1 MRSALARGWKA
12 AVLRVA
18 SYSARALVP
27 SVMCLGLASDTM
39 LAKPAGSAAIGRT
52 SGVIVDCAS
61 CGHKNLKGTRFCV
74 ECGSSLATTMSCPG
88 CGAENP
94 GEHKFCG
101 ACGHALSGAG
111 SPAAQVVATHTVPGT
126 VAPTDPRAHLPEHL
140 AQKIQ
145 GAKAEIE
152 GERKQVTVMFVDIVD
167 SMDLAETLD
176 SERWRG
182 LLDRFFAIV
191 SDAVHSVE
199 GTIDK
204 FTGDGVMALFGA
216 PVSHEDHAR
225 RACLAALQLHA
236 SLAPLAADLAD
247 EAVAVAIRVGLNS
260 GEVIVGEIG
269 DEGRMSYTAIG
280 HTVGLAQRMESLA
293 PAGSTA
299 LSAATASLVPGEFEL
314 PELGEF
320 KVKGSSVLQRVFELV
335 GKAPS
340 RDRVEAAGAR
350 GGLSPFVGRDREQA
364 ALQAALERALEG
376 DGQAVA
382 LVGEPG
388 VGKSRLA
395 HEFTERH
402 AAEGISVQRTRAV
415 AHGRETPLLPV
426 LELIRTTLG
435 VVDSDEPAITR
446 RRIAESLEA
455 LDQSFHE
462 ALPLLFDFLGVGD
475 PERPAP
481 KMDPE
486 ARQRQ
491 LLSLVRRFV
500 QARSR
505 IQTAVTLI
513 EDLHWLD
520 DASGV
525 FVADFVRAIA
535 GTRTL
540 LILTYRPEYAGE
552 ILRGSHCERL
562 ALRPL
567 SQKAVGELLAGLLG
581 DDRSL
586 DGLAEL
592 IAQRAIGNPFFCEEL
607 VAALAES
614 GHLVGERGSYRLGRT
629 LEEIVL
635 PATVQATLGAR
646 IDRLEAR
653 EKDLLQI
660 ASVIGYEL
668 EEPVLHAVSGLPGIE
683 LSDALASLVSAELLS
698 ERMGKTGLEY
708 AFRHPLTHEVAYR
721 SQLSDRRRQ
730 VHREAALAIE
740 QLYPEK
746 LDELAALVAQ
756 HWEAAGETLAAARW
770 NARAADWVGLSDIS
784 QAVARWR
791 KVSELTE
798 ILRDSPEATGLAL
811 GAHVRQ
817 LEFGWR
823 LGLTEQEAESH
834 YEAGRELAKR
844 SDNRLMLLMITG
856 QYANVRGTAGHVEQY
871 GELGAEVNR
880 LSIEIG
886 DPQLRIAAITVPVY
900 SKFVLGRLGEALDLV
915 EEGVALGTV
924 DPTLGA
930 GLSTVVCPYAWCL
943 MMKGL
948 ILCFMGRLDAA
959 ARELDLALR
968 VAREQ
973 GDLEFEGSTHTVS
986 VWRARCAGETETV
999 LAHATEAR
1007 DIAEHIGSAFAGL
1020 WSLNALGY
1028 AHLMLGNASEA
1039 IGAFEQ
1045 SIELARGA
1053 RTGLEAESWL
1063 FAGLSE
1069 ALLSAGDHV
1078 RALEAAQE
1086 SVTLALGRGNRAILP
1101 LSYRV
1106 LAEAL
1111 LASDGQGRIAAA
1123 REALADATSAAQ
1135 ASGARAELPFID
1147 RARERVPAG

>member
-1 MRSALARGWKA
+1 
-12 AVLRVA
+12 
-18 SYSARALVP
+18 
-27 SVMCLGLASDTM
+27 
-39 LAKPAGSAAIGRT
+39 
-52 SGVIVDCAS
+52 VDCAS
-61 CGHKNLKGTRFCV
+61 CGHRNLEGTLCCV
-74 ECGSSLATTMSCPG
+74 ECGSSLATAKSCPA
-88 CGAENP
+88 CGAGNR

-101 ACGHALSGAG
+101 VCGQALNAAG
-111 SPAAQVVATHTVPGT
+111 SSAPQIVVTHAAPGAL
-126 VAPTDPRAHLPEHL
+126 APTDPPLPEHT
-140 AQKIQ
+140 AREIR
-145 GAKAEIE
+145 GAKADIE
-152 GERKQVTVMFVDIVD
+152 GERKQVTVVFVDIVD

-176 SERWRG
+176 SEHWRG

-191 SDAVHSVE
+191 SDAVHSVG

-225 RACLAALQLHA
+225 RACLAALGVHA
-236 SLAPLAADLAD
+236 SLAPLAADLARD
-247 EAVAVAIRVGLNS
+247 GIPFAVRVGLNS
-260 GEVIVGEIG
+260 GEVIVGKIG
-269 DEGRMSYTAIG
+269 DGGRMSYTAIG

-293 PAGSTA
+293 SAGSTA
-299 LSAATASLVPGEFEL
+299 LTSATASLVPGEFAL
-314 PELGEF
+314 SELGEF
-320 KVKGSSVLQRVFELV
+320 KVKGSSVPQRVFELV
-335 GKAPS
+335 GKAPL

-350 GGLSPFVGRDREQA
+350 GGLSRFVGRNREQA

-376 DGQAVA
+376 DGQVVA

-388 VGKSRLA
+388 VGKTRLA
-395 HEFTERH
+395 HEFTERC

-415 AHGRETPLLPV
+415 AHGREIPLLPV
-426 LELIRTTLG
+426 LELMRATLG
-435 VVDSDEPAITR
+435 VGDSDEPAIAR

-455 LDQSFHE
+455 LDRSLQE
-462 ALPLLFDFLGVGD
+462 VLPLLFDFLGVAD

-491 LLSLVRRFV
+491 LLSIVRRFV

-505 IQTAVTLI
+505 IQAAVTLI

-520 DASGV
+520 DASAV
-525 FVADFVRAIA
+525 FLADLVRAIA

-540 LILTYRPEYAGE
+540 LILTYRPEYAAE
-552 ILRGSHCERL
+552 ALRGSHCEQL

-567 SQKAVGELLAGLLG
+567 SHTAVGELLLCLLG

-592 IAQRAIGNPFFCEEL
+592 IAQRAVGNPFFCEEL

-629 LEEIVL
+629 LEKIVL
-635 PATVQATLGAR
+635 PATVQATLAAR

-660 ASVIGYEL
+660 ASVIGYAL
-668 EEPVLHAVSGLPGIE
+668 EEPVLRAVAGLPDTE
-683 LSDALASLVSAELLS
+683 LSDALGSLVSAELLS
-698 ERMGKTGLEY
+698 ERIGKAGVEY
-708 AFRHPLTHEVAYR
+708 AFRHPLTQEVAYR

-740 QLYPEK
+740 RLYGEK

-756 HWEAAGETLAAARW
+756 HWEAAGEILAAARW
-770 NARAADWVGLSDIS
+770 NARAAGWVGLSDIS

-791 KVSELTE
+791 KVNELTE
-798 ILRDSPEATGLAL
+798 ALPDSPEATALAL

-823 LGLTEQEAESH
+823 LGITEQEAAAH
-834 YEAGRELAKR
+834 YEAGRELANR
-844 SDNRLMLLMITG
+844 SENRLMLLMITG
-856 QYANVRGTAGHVEQY
+856 QYANVRGTAGYVEQY

-886 DPQLRIAAITVPVY
+886 EPQLRINAITVPVY
-900 SKFVLGRLGEALDLV
+900 SKFVLGSLGDALDLV
-915 EEGVALGTV
+915 EEGVALGTT

-930 GLSTVVCPYAWCL
+930 GVSTLVCPYAWCL

-948 ILCFMGRLDAA
+948 ILCFMGRLAA
-959 ARELDLALR
+959 AAHQFDLALQ
-968 VAREQ
+968 VAREH
-973 GDLEFEGSTHTVS
+973 GDVEFEGFTHTMS

-999 LAHATEAR
+999 LAHATAAR
-1007 DIAEHIGSAFAGL
+1007 DSAEQIGSVFSGL
-1020 WSLNALGY
+1020 WSLTGLGY
-1028 AHLMLGNASEA
+1028 AHLILGDRSEA
-1039 IGAFEQ
+1039 IAAFEQ
-1045 SIELARGA
+1045 SIELGRGA
-1053 RTGLEAESWL
+1053 RTGLEAESWRV
-1063 FAGLSE
+1063 AGLSE
-1069 ALLSAGDHV
+1069 ALLGAGDHV

-1086 SVTLALGRGNRAILP
+1086 AVALASERGNKAILP
-1101 LSYRV
+1101 LAYRV

-1111 LASDGQGRIAAA
+1111 LASESNESIPAAQD
-1123 REALADATSAAQ
+1123 ALEDATYAVL
-1135 ASGARAELPFID
+1135 ASGARAELPFIE
-1147 RARERVPAG
+1147 RARERVAPAG